1 MARPRIGW
9 ENLSDAQRA
18 RYIAA
23 GRSGRLTGEP
33 FLDEA
38 QVRAYYDEGGSLGGG
53 RGHLVYD
60 KRGHTRSRPLWAAPQ
75 VPTEKAQVN
84 LLGTQDKKALRTW
97 RRSRRAPKWIP
108 SSPEKLRDDVAA
120 ILSEIDVGPQRW
132 TKVEVYPLHNGRYAL
147 RIFIRGRDTEFLTTL
162 PDWDAVS
169 DLGRLL
175 NDFSRLNLAT
185 SKAERKR
192 LEREWKSKTGKNL
205 AILVDIAD
213 TDVKSRKVEA
223 PVALQRPV
231 GRPRALPT
239 KKGSTM
245 KEASAKPAVKVAEN
259 KAAKKPVKKAAKK
272 ATKVVAKKAVKKVA
286 PKRAR
291 NLRDVSARLLD
302 LEALLKP
309 FDTLD
314 GEALTLLNNL
324 IKDVEGLIG

>member
-9 ENLSDAQRA
+9 ENLSDSQRD

-23 GRSGRLTGEP
+23 GRTGRLTGEP

-38 QVRAYYDEGGSLGGG
+38 QVRAYYDEGGSLAGG

-60 KRGHTRSRPLWAAPQ
+60 KRGHTKSRPSWAAPKE
-75 VPTEKAQVN
+75 PTEKAQVN
-84 LLGTQDKKALRTW
+84 LLGTTDKAALRKW
-97 RRSRRAPKWIP
+97 RRSRSVPKWIP
-108 SSPEKLRDDVAA
+108 ASSEKLRDDVAA

-132 TKVEVYPLHNGRYAL
+132 TKVEVYPLHNGRYSL
-147 RIFIRGRDTEFLTTL
+147 RIFIRGRETEFLTTL

-175 NDFSRLNLAT
+175 NDFSRINLAT

-239 KKGSTM
+239 KKGTTM
-245 KEASAKPAVKVAEN
+245 KEASAKPAVKIAEK
-259 KAAKKPVKKAAKK
+259 KAAKKPVKKATKVAAKK
-272 ATKVVAKKAVKKVA
+272 TIKKET

-309 FDTLD
+309 FDALD
-314 GEALTLLNNL
+314 GEALMLLNNL